1 MALTPSYMVPIGTEM
16 PSFLLPDVTNNDS
29 KVDSRFLKNENPI
42 LVMFIC
48 AHCPYVVHIEPQ
60 LASLSSDYKG
70 RVNVVAI
77 SSNDVVSHPQDSPEK
92 LKVQSEKNNFN
103 FPYCFDEDQSVA
115 KAFNAQCTPDFFL
128 FDSQKKLVY
137 RGQLDNSR
145 PGNDFPADG
154 KDLRKAIDLLL
165 NKQEISENQLPS
177 MGCNIKWRE

>member
-1 MALTPSYMVPIGTEM
+1 MALTPSYMSPLGTVM
-16 PSFLLPDVTNNDS
+16 PSFALREVVEGGFFDS
-29 KVDSRFLKNENPI
+29 DSIDPTKPF
-42 LVMFIC
+42 LVMFLC
-48 AHCPYVVHIEPQ
+48 AHCPYVIHIEPQ
-60 LASLSSDYKG
+60 LTSLSSDYKG
-70 RVNVVAI
+70 SVNIVAI
-77 SSNDVVSHPQDSPEK
+77 SSNDIVSYPQDSPEK
-92 LKVQSEKNNFN
+92 LKAQAEKNDFD

-165 NKQEISENQLPS
+165 NKQEISENQLPT
-177 MGCNIKWRE
+177 MGCNIKWRQ

>member
-1 MALTPSYMVPIGTEM
+1 MVLTPSNMVALGTEM
-16 PSFLLPDVTNNDS
+16 PTFSLRNVLNGEV
-29 KVDSRFLKNENPI
+29 VDSDSTSQEKLT

-48 AHCPYVVHIEPQ
+48 AHCPYVVHVEKE
-60 LASLSSDYKG
+60 LALFANDYKDKLE
-70 RVNVVAI
+70 VIAI

-92 LKVQSEKNNFN
+92 LKAQSEKNNFN

-145 PGNDFPADG
+145 PGNDFPVDG

-165 NKQEISENQLPS
+165 NKQEISEKKESPV
-177 MGCNIKWRE
+177 I

>member
-1 MALTPSYMVPIGTEM
+1 MSLTPSYMTPLGTEM
-16 PSFLLPDVTNNDS
+16 PAFLLPDVVSGSDIDS
-29 KVDSRFLKNENPI
+29 GSFDEKPV

-60 LASLSSDYKG
+60 LSSLSCDYKD
-70 RVNVVAI
+70 RVDLIAV
-77 SSNDVVSHPQDSPEK
+77 SSNDIISHPQDSPEK
-92 LKVQSEKNNFN
+92 LKAQSEKNNFN

-145 PGNDFPADG
+145 PGNDFPVDG